1 VSKDRGYNKGKKE
14 TKAEHDPNS
23 NVKPRSTAH
32 NPRSATSNTRETVP
46 NSTLFL
52 IKEHSF

>member
-1 VSKDRGYNKGKKE
+1 MSKDRGYNKGKKE